1 MEKCVLYVF
10 FFCILSCTENSNKT
24 EKDHINIPDNLIV
37 YHSTDSLNRIEL
49 NSASSTIYTSVNVSC
64 STCMLEFDKWRAYG
78 KSFKDKTISIFPICH
93 SKDNFEMLKYLFESG
108 VIKPLDFPLYLDKN
122 NEFTELNKHL
132 SDENHGL
139 TVLVDSDNKIL
150 IKGSPIDDQALM
162 KKYTKLINNQKQ
174 DDKK

>member
-1 MEKCVLYVF
+1 
-10 FFCILSCTENSNKT
+10 
-24 EKDHINIPDNLIV
+24 
-37 YHSTDSLNRIEL
+37 
-49 NSASSTIYTSVNVSC
+49 
-64 STCMLEFDKWRAYG
+64 MLEFDKWRAYG